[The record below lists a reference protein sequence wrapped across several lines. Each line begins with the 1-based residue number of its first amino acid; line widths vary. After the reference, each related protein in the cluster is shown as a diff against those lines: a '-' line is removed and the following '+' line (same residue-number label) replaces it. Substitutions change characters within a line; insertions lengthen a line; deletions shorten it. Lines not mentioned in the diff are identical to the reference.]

1 MQTALAECEQDPN
14 MIAMCNSLGYS
25 SISAFVSDA
34 GNGSLAL
41 DKTHEIVFDGDLNA
55 FQQYINSVIENVPRE
70 VTALQEYK
78 DYRYDEAGN
87 MIIDPGTNQ
96 PTTIQERLEHYG
108 KQVKAFE
115 TELGNEQTTNGQE
128 IKKCIPG
135 FLCRSN
141 AEEPRKLQWYPA
153 TKI

>member
-1 MQTALAECEQDPN
+1 MGIEIPKVYTTAKSVQTALAECEQDPN

-87 MIIDPGTNQ
+87 MIIDPGQIN
-96 PTTIQERLEHYG
+96 L
-108 KQVKAFE
+108 
-115 TELGNEQTTNGQE
+115 
-128 IKKCIPG
+128 
-135 FLCRSN
+135 
-141 AEEPRKLQWYPA
+141 LQFKRDWS
-153 TKI
+153 IMESR